1 MQIIVSSNIKV
12 IEPTPEIYK
21 YCQDELTVDNE
32 EYLTR
37 LKQNKWIGNTPPKLQ
52 LYIKSGNDLIL
63 PFGSLDWLWEHYHDK
78 SLYISKISKPK
89 QVDYSKPSIN
99 AYDYQESAIQGIIK
113 AKNGILQSP
122 AGSGKSFMALE
133 IIRRLGYKALF
144 IAHTLDLVKQAKN
157 YAIDN
162 FNLTKEQ
169 IGEISQGKIN
179 VGSHITFATRQT
191 LAACNLQ
198 ILEDE
203 FDIIVVDECHN
214 IKCNQTQ
221 VSQYTKIL
229 STLKARYKI
238 GISATVDVKDINT
251 QKMITA
257 LIGNI
262 KHNIPKEAV
271 ADKVIKAKIKP
282 IYIDF
287 EIGEECLTS
296 AGVIDHNK
304 YLQELTTN
312 KIRNN
317 IIANQIKEELKDKD
331 NFCIVLSERVE
342 HLKTLH
348 KLVGTGIQI
357 DGSMVSKKA
366 KAERQAA
373 IEKMRNRECQVLFA
387 SYQLAKEGLNIVP
400 LNRLFLATPQA
411 DKSTIIQAVGR
422 IERAE
427 DGKQTP
433 IVFDFVDKNGLGWGK
448 FNKRKTIYKR
458 NGNLL

>member
-1 MQIIVSSNIKV
+1 MQIIVSSNILVK
-12 IEPTPEIYK
+12 EPTQEVLQ
-21 YCQDELTVDNE
+21 YCKDELTVDNE

-37 LKQNKWIGNTPPKLQ
+37 LKQGKWLGNTPPKLQ
-52 LYIKSGNDLIL
+52 LYIKSGNDVIL
-63 PFGSLDWLWEHYHDK
+63 PFGSFDWLWEHYKDK
-78 SLYISKISKPK
+78 TIYFSNINKPK
-89 QVDYSKPSIN
+89 SIDYPMPSIN
-99 AYDYQESAIQGIIK
+99 AYDYQENAIQGIIK

-133 IIRRLGYKALF
+133 IIRRLGHKALF
-144 IAHTLDLVKQAKN
+144 IAHTLDLVRQAKN
-157 YAIDN
+157 YALDN

-169 IGEISQGKIN
+169 IGEISAGKIN
-179 VGSHITFATRQT
+179 IGTHITFATRQT
-191 LAACNLQ
+191 LATCNLE
-198 ILEDE
+198 LLKDE
-203 FDIIVVDECHN
+203 FDIIIVDECHN

-238 GISATVDVKDINT
+238 GISATVDVKDTNT

-257 LIGNI
+257 LVGNI
-262 KHNIPKEAV
+262 KYNIPKETV

-287 EIGEECLTS
+287 EIGEECLTT

-304 YLQELTTN
+304 YLQALTTDA
-312 KIRNN
+312 IRNN
-317 IIANQIKEELKDKD
+317 IIAEQIKQEIKNKD
-331 NFCIVLSERVE
+331 NFCIVLSDRVE

-366 KAERQAA
+366 KAEREQA

-387 SYQLAKEGLNIVP
+387 SFQLAKEGLNIVP
-400 LNRLFLATPQA
+400 LNRLFLATPQS

-427 DGKQTP
+427 QGKETP